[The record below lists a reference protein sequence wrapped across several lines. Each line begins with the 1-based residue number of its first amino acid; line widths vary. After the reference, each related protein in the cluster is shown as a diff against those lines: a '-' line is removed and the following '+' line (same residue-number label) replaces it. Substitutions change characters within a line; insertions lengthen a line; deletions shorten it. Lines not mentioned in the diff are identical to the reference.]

1 MFLYDTFRAIR
12 SVTGKSIPVYCFQS
26 LYAAPT
32 IRIFGPEKLG
42 GFGNTQA
49 KARIQIEAT
58 GRKME
63 DVLDEVGRPVLT
75 PIVSNNL
82 TLDIPYAGRG
92 HREIAWTIT
101 SV

>member
-1 MFLYDTFRAIR
+1 M
-12 SVTGKSIPVYCFQS
+12 TGKSIPVYCFQTIC
-26 LYAAPT
+26 AAPT
-32 IRIFGPEKLG
+32 IRMFGPEKLG

-63 DVLDEVGRPVLT
+63 DVLDEVRRLVLT
-75 PIVSNNL
+75 PIVSDNL
-82 TLDIPYAGRG
+82 TLDIPYAGRD
-92 HREIAWTIT
+92 HREVAWTIT